1 MKIIIVLLE
10 EYLLLSSSSPQAYW
24 FLSSL
29 KEILDIWSSGEEI
42 LRYQYLSS
50 PKFQPKYVK
59 FRPAQG
65 QCDY

>member
-1 MKIIIVLLE
+1 MNLPLEVVLDPENYYSFELE

-42 LRYQYLSS
+42 LRY
-50 PKFQPKYVK
+50 
-59 FRPAQG
+59 
-65 QCDY
+65 